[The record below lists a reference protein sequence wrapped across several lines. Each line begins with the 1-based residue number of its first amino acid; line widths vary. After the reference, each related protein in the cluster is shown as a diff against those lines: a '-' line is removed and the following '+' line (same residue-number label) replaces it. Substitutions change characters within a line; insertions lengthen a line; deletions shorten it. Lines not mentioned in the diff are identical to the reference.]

1 MKHALI
7 CGAGAVGLCC
17 ALSLRERG
25 YEVTLIER
33 DAAGGDGCSFGNA
46 GMIVPSH
53 FTPDGL
59 PYIGR
64 FARYSNLCVA
74 AGHAML
80 GHQPGAD
87 HGAARCAGAGR
98 RASADRAR
106 TAEPAALF
114 MRTTRGS
121 QR

>member
-33 DAAGGDGCSFGNA
+33 DAAAGDGCSFGNA

-53 FTPDGL
+53 FTPLAAPGVIGVGL
-59 PYIGR
+59 RWLLDPGSPLYIR
-64 FARYSNLCVA
+64 PRFDPALLAWIAHFARATN
-74 AGHAML
+74 
-80 GHQPGAD
+80 
-87 HGAARCAGAGR
+87 RE
-98 RASADRAR
+98 RAIRS
-106 TAEPAALF
+106 
-114 MRTTRGS
+114 
-121 QR
+121 